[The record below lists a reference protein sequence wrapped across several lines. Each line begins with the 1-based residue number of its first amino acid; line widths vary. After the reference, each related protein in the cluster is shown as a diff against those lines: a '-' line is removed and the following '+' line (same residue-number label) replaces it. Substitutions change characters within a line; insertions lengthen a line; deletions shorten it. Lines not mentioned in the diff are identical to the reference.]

1 MSGVHRPIITH
12 GPHTR
17 AYPQR
22 MVDEQR
28 AVGKLQRAIRVPT
41 VSDPDQF
48 DETTFTDL
56 QEQLGKDFP
65 LLHEHLE
72 LIRIGDHGLLF
83 HWEGQASQRP
93 VVLMAHQDVVPV
105 EGEWQHPAFAGEVVD
120 GEIWGRGTLDDKGCL
135 IAICEAVELL
145 LEQGFAPNQ
154 DVWLSFGGDEEVAGV
169 QAGLAVAE
177 LEKRGVRPWLVIDE
191 GGAIAHQALAGIDA
205 PLGVVGVSEKGIAS
219 IDLTVEDR
227 GGHASMPAKWGP
239 TARLARAIV
248 RIEKSPMPAHTPG
261 PTIDM
266 IERLAAHVNFAL
278 RPVLANASKLTPVIN
293 RALVAAGPESA
304 ALTRTTVAVT
314 TLKGSPA
321 NNVIASKATAGLNVR
336 IMTGET
342 IEGVVAHLR
351 KAIRDK
357 LVQIEVTVCDP
368 PSPISPYEDD
378 DAFDLIANTI
388 GEFFPDA
395 ICTPYIMMAATDSRH
410 FTKICERVYRFAP
423 FRMSKAQR
431 EAIHSFDERIGVED
445 FLVGIRWYQSFIERL
460 PR

>member
-1 MSGVHRPIITH
+1 
-12 GPHTR
+12 
-17 AYPQR
+17 
-22 MVDEQR
+22 MVEQQR
-28 AVGKLQRAIRVPT
+28 AVTKLQRAIRVPT
-41 VSDPDQF
+41 VSDPDQL
-48 DETTFTDL
+48 DPQTFAEL
-56 QEQLGKDFP
+56 HEVLRQDFP
-65 LLHEHLE
+65 LLHDQLE
-72 LIRIGDHGLLF
+72 LTQIGDYGLLF
-83 HWEGQASQRP
+83 RWPGHSSERP

-105 EGEWQHPAFAGEVVD
+105 EGEWQHPAFGAEVVN

-145 LEQGFAPNQ
+145 LEQGFVPNQ
-154 DVWLSFGGDEEVAGV
+154 DIWLSFGGDEEVAGV

-177 LEKRGVRPWLVIDE
+177 LERRGVQPWLVIDE
-191 GGAIAHQALAGIDA
+191 GGAIAHQALAGIEA
-205 PLGVVGVSEKGIAS
+205 PLGVIGVSEKGIAAIELS
-219 IDLTVEDR
+219 VEDR

-248 RIEKSPMPAHTPG
+248 RIEKSPLPAHTPG

-304 ALTRTTVAVT
+304 ALTRTTIAVT

-321 NNVIASKATAGLNVR
+321 NNVIASLATAGLNVR

-342 IEGVVAHLR
+342 IESVVAHLR

-357 LVQIEVTVCDP
+357 KVKVEVTACDP
-368 PSPISPYEDD
+368 PSPISPYENDE
-378 DAFDLIANTI
+378 AFDLIADTV

-410 FTKICERVYRFAP
+410 FTKICDRVYRFAP

-445 FLVGIRWYQSFIERL
+445 FLNGISWYQRFIEQV
-460 PR
+460 PA